1 MVQFNHS
8 TSLMIVLSR
17 VEGQLMLH
25 RIFLAI
31 NIPESLK
38 EEMLQVQNTLPEIP
52 CAWTSKENLHFT
64 LVFLGNTSDKELE
77 EILLLAKGVGER
89 HKKFS
94 IILSRIQYGSSRNV
108 PRMIWAVG
116 NAPEELVSLQ
126 KDLEKT
132 FSASTILHF
141 IPEKRP
147 YTLHLTLARLNG
159 FELQTMEQ
167 DELPMI
173 DEEISWEIPANSFE
187 IMESRLKRGGAEYSQ
202 LNSIKLSA
210 P

>member
-1 MVQFNHS
+1 
-8 TSLMIVLSR
+8 
-17 VEGQLMLH
+17 MLH

-38 EEMLQVQNTLPEIP
+38 EEMLAVQNTLPEIP

-77 EILLLAKGVGER
+77 EVLLLAKKVGEQ

-108 PRMIWAVG
+108 PRMIWATG
-116 NAPEELVSLQ
+116 RIPKELLALQ

-141 IPEKRP
+141 TPEKRP

-167 DELPMI
+167 DELPI
-173 DEEISWEIPANSFE
+173 VDEEIAWEIPANSFE
-187 IMESRLKRGGAEYSQ
+187 VMESRLRKGGAEYTVVQ
-202 LNSIKLSA
+202 SISLQV
-210 P
+210 

>member
-1 MVQFNHS
+1 MS
-8 TSLMIVLSR
+8 KY
-17 VEGQLMLH
+17 QLMLH

-38 EEMLQVQNTLPEIP
+38 EEMLQVKDKLPEVP
-52 CAWTSKENLHFT
+52 CTWTSKENLHFT

-77 EILLLAKGVGER
+77 EVLLLAKGVGEQ

-94 IILSRIQYGSSRNV
+94 ITLSHIQYGSSRNV
-108 PRMIWAVG
+108 PRMIWAIG
-116 NAPEELVSLQ
+116 HTPGGLLSLQ
-126 KDLEKT
+126 KDLEKA

-147 YTLHLTLARLNG
+147 YSLHLTLARLNG

-167 DELPMI
+167 DELPII
-173 DEEISWEIPANSFE
+173 DEEIIWEVPANSFE
-187 IMESRLKRGGAEYSQ
+187 VMESKLKKGGAEYTVVQSF
-202 LNSIKLSA
+202 SLS
-210 P
+210 

>member
-1 MVQFNHS
+1 
-8 TSLMIVLSR
+8 
-17 VEGQLMLH
+17 MLH

-38 EEMLQVQNTLPEIP
+38 EEMLSVQNTLPEIP

-77 EILLLAKGVGER
+77 EVLLLAKKVGER

-94 IILSRIQYGSSRNV
+94 IPLSRIQYGSSRNV
-108 PRMIWAVG
+108 PRMIWATG
-116 NAPEELVSLQ
+116 RMPKELLALQ
-126 KDLEKT
+126 KDLERT

-141 IPEKRP
+141 TPEKRP
-147 YTLHLTLARLNG
+147 YSLHLTLARLNG

-167 DELPMI
+167 DELPI
-173 DEEISWEIPANSFE
+173 VEEEISWDIPADSFE
-187 IMESRLKRGGAEYSQ
+187 VMESKLKRGGAEYTIIQ
-202 LNSIKLSA
+202 SIPLSSSLLI
-210 P
+210 

>member
-1 MVQFNHS
+1 
-8 TSLMIVLSR
+8 
-17 VEGQLMLH
+17 MLH

-31 NIPESLK
+31 NLPESLK
-38 EEMLQVQNTLPEIP
+38 EEMLQVKDKLPEIP
-52 CAWTSKENLHFT
+52 CRWTSKENLHFT

-77 EILLLAKGVGER
+77 EVLLLAKGVGVR

-116 NAPEELVSLQ
+116 NASKEFMLLQ
-126 KDLEKT
+126 KDLEKA

-167 DELPMI
+167 DELPI
-173 DEEISWEIPANSFE
+173 VDEEITWEVPADSFE
-187 IMESRLKRGGAEYSQ
+187 VMESKLKHGGAKYTTIC
-202 LNSIKLSA
+202 NIKLNDR
-210 P
+210 

>member
-1 MVQFNHS
+1 
-8 TSLMIVLSR
+8 
-17 VEGQLMLH
+17 MLR

-38 EEMLQVQNTLPEIP
+38 EEMLQVQNTLPEIS
-52 CAWTSKENLHFT
+52 CTWTSKENLHFT

-77 EILLLAKGVGER
+77 EVLALAKGVGKR
-89 HKKFS
+89 HTKFS
-94 IILSRIQYGSSRNV
+94 IKLSKIVYGPLKSPESNLLV
-108 PRMIWAVG
+108 PRMIWAMG
-116 NAPEELVSLQ
+116 HTPKALLPLQ
-126 KDLEKT
+126 KDLERA

-141 IPEKRP
+141 TPEKHP

-167 DELPMI
+167 DELPI
-173 DEEISWEIPANSFE
+173 VEEEISWDVPVDSFE
-187 IMESRLKRGGAEYSQ
+187 IMESHLKKGGVQYTILQ
-202 LNSIKLSA
+202 SILL